1 MRLVCS
7 LAVSCL
13 MQSKSR
19 EQGRKQLEMGPE
31 GLALIQRPLGKVW
44 EVGSISFEKNDC
56 SVGGGW

>member
-1 MRLVCS
+1 
-7 LAVSCL
+7 